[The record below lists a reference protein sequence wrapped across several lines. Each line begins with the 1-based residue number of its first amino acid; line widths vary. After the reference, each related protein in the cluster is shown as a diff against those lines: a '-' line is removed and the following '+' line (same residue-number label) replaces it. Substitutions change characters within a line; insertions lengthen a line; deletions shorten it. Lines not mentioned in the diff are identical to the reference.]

1 LSDHLADGTGLAISS
16 SMLKIQRFESGDS
29 VIIALSGRIETENL
43 TQLEA
48 LITTDLSPPVLD
60 LKEVN
65 LVSREVVKF
74 LAQCEDTGIK
84 IQNCPAYIREWII
97 RE

>member
-1 LSDHLADGTGLAISS
+1 
-16 SMLKIQRFESGDS
+16 MLKILRFAGGES
-29 VIIALSGRIETENL
+29 VIFVLSGRIETENVV
-43 TQLEA
+43 QLES
-48 LITTDLSPPVLD
+48 LITAEPARIVFD

-74 LAQCEDTGIK
+74 LGQCENDGIT
-84 IQNCPAYIREWII
+84 IRNFPAYIREWIA

>member
-1 LSDHLADGTGLAISS
+1 
-16 SMLKIQRFESGDS
+16 MLKIQRFASGES
-29 VIIALSGRIETENL
+29 VRFALSGRIETENL

-48 LITTDLSPPVLD
+48 LITTDLKRAVLD

-65 LVSREVVKF
+65 LVSREVVRF
-74 LAQCEDTGIK
+74 LAQCEDNGIK
-84 IQNCPAYIREWII
+84 IQNCPAYIREWIA

>member
-1 LSDHLADGTGLAISS
+1 
-16 SMLKIQRFESGDS
+16 LKAEIQ

-48 LITTDLSPPVLD
+48 LITTDLSRPVLD

-65 LVSREVVKF
+65 LVSREVVRF
-74 LAQCEDTGIK
+74 LAQCEGTGIK
-84 IQNCPAYIREWII
+84 IQNCPAYIREWIT

>member
-1 LSDHLADGTGLAISS
+1 
-16 SMLKIQRFESGDS
+16 MLKIQRFASGES
-29 VIIALSGRIETENL
+29 VTFALSGRIETENL

-48 LITTDLSPPVLD
+48 LVTTDLKRAVLD

-65 LVSREVVKF
+65 LVSREVVRF
-74 LAQCEDTGIK
+74 LAKCEDNGVK
-84 IQNCPAYIREWII
+84 IQNCPAYIREWIA